1 MTAKWVTKS
10 YVKRLI
16 LRIHWRLLKILKTS
30 ENVYEVHN
38 VYWYVK
44 VYIFWKCIQYITHW
58 DKTQIL
64 KKLPSDEING
74 TKNAL
79 FFLSRSPPH
88 HNFILNLRFSYGL
101 KHKVYLS
108 KTVRGIFHFWFCFIF
123 IKVYIFVQQNAW
135 IFNFKTS

>member
-30 ENVYEVHN
+30 ENVYEVHF
-38 VYWYVK
+38 YWYIK
-44 VYIFWKCIQYITHW
+44 VYIFWNCIQYITHW

-79 FFLSRSPPH
+79 SFLSRSPTH

-101 KHKVYLS
+101 NTRFISLKLCVGFFISDSVSFLLK
-108 KTVRGIFHFWFCFIF
+108 FIF
-123 IKVYIFVQQNAW
+123 LFNKMHGL
-135 IFNFKTS
+135 FNFKTS

>member
-1 MTAKWVTKS
+1 MTGKWVTKS

-30 ENVYEVHN
+30 ENVYEVH
-38 VYWYVK
+38 VYWFRK
-44 VYIFWKCIQYITHW
+44 VYIYWNCIQYITHW

-74 TKNAL
+74 TKNAVS
-79 FFLSRSPPH
+79 FLSRSPTH
-88 HNFILNLRFSYGL
+88 HNFILNLRFSYEL

-108 KTVRGIFHFWFCFIF
+108 KTVRGIFHFWFFFIF

-135 IFNFKTS
+135 TLQL

>member
-30 ENVYEVHN
+30 ENVYEVH
-38 VYWYVK
+38 VYWFRK
-44 VYIFWKCIQYITHW
+44 VYIYWNCIQYITHW

-79 FFLSRSPPH
+79 FFLSRSPTH